1 MLQGFLK
8 YKGVMD
14 MVLKDKKYAIL
25 FLSPALILITV
36 FLLNPLIQTFYY
48 SLTDWRNFSLKRPFI
63 GLENYTRLFHDPV
76 VLIALKNTLMLI
88 ILSIIVEVGF
98 GLVIALLLNELKKG
112 FKIFRTIYFLP
123 VVISGSAIGLMFY
136 LSYQYNYG
144 LLNNIIVAMGFE
156 KKVWLTEH
164 SSALLTQIPYLWQ
177 NVGFY
182 VVILLTAMSKI
193 PADIYESASLDGV
206 TGIKRAFYVTI
217 PLIWSDT
224 VTAVA
229 LVITSATKVFDI
241 VYTISGGGPL
251 DSSQLLSTYMYQSAF
266 SSDNQGYGSAIAVTM
281 IILGVFL
288 TALTR
293 LLNRKETLTY

>member
-1 MLQGFLK
+1 
-8 YKGVMD
+8 

-25 FLSPALILITV
+25 FLSPAMILIAV
-36 FLLNPLIQTFYY
+36 FLLNPLVQTFYY
-48 SLTDWRNFSLKRPFI
+48 SLTDWRNFSLIRPFI
-63 GLENYTRLFHDPV
+63 GFKNFTRLLRDPV
-76 VLIALKNTLMLI
+76 VFIALKNTLMLI
-88 ILSIIVEVGF
+88 ILSILVEVGL
-98 GLVIALLLNELKKG
+98 GLILALLLNELKKG

-144 LLNNIIVAMGFE
+144 LLNNIIVAFGYT
-156 KKVWLTEH
+156 KTVWLTEKT
-164 SSALLTQIPYLWQ
+164 SALLTQIPYLWQ

-193 PADIYESASLDGV
+193 PSDLFESASLDGV
-206 TGIKRAFYVTI
+206 TGIKRAFYITI

-266 SSDNQGYGSAIAVTM
+266 SSDNQGYGSAIAVAM
-281 IILGVFL
+281 IILGVLLTGLTQFL
-288 TALTR
+288 H
-293 LLNRKETLTY
+293 RKETLTY